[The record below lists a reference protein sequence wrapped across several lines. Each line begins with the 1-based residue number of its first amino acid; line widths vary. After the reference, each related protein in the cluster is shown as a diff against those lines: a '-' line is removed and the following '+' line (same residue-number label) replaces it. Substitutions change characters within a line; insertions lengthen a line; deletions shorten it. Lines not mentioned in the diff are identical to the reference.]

1 MPSSRKA
8 SAARAVLGLLLLLLL
23 PGASRAHHADLV
35 EVTVSF
41 SPEGDYK
48 IEVPINPA
56 QLLQRIEVAEGKAL
70 TDEPTARQI
79 REGIDRGLPGL
90 VRKVKVIFDGQE
102 VAPRFSFVE
111 REETDLVL
119 RRGDPARGR
128 RCRRGRRNSSSS
140 TSWCSPRYALK
151 VQAADG
157 GEPAVAWLEGAELS
171 PPMAVVLPRPP
182 TLFEVV
188 KTYVPLGFD
197 HILPKGLDHILFVLG
212 LFLLCA
218 RWKPLLWQVT
228 SFTAAHT
235 ITLGLATFGVVSLP
249 SSIVEPL
256 IALSIVYVAIEN
268 VVHEKLGRFRVVVV
282 FFFGLL
288 HGLGFAGVLRELGL
302 PKSQVVAGAAF
313 VQRRRRAR
321 PAGGDRARLS
331 AARLLGPEKGVVP
344 PPDRGAR
351 LAFDRRGRRL
361 LDSRADLAELRLKR
375 RSSSLAAAAP
385 WRTRSVPG
393 VLVM

>member
-1 MPSSRKA
+1 MSVWNPKKIGPLL
-8 SAARAVLGLLLLLLL
+8 LGLALLLLA

-35 EVTVSF
+35 EVTVAF

-56 QLLQRIEVAEGKAL
+56 QLLQRIEVAEGRAL

-79 REGIDRGLPGL
+79 REGIDRGLPEL
-90 VRKVKVIFDGQE
+90 VRKIKVIFDGKE
-102 VAPRFSFVE
+102 VAPRVSFVE
-111 REETDLVL
+111 REETDLVPGGAIL
-119 RRGDPARGR
+119 LEGQVPPGAKEFQFLYKLVF
-128 RCRRGRRNSSSS
+128 
-140 TSWCSPRYALK
+140 TRYALK

-171 PPMAVVLPRPP
+171 PPLAVVLPRPP

-188 KTYVPLGFD
+188 KTYVPLGFG

-212 LFLLCA
+212 LFLLSA

-268 VVHEKLGRFRVVVV
+268 VVHENLGRFRVVVV
-282 FFFGLL
+282 FCFGLL

-302 PKSQVVAGAAF
+302 PKSQLLPALLSFNLGVELGQLAVITLAWLLLASWARKKPWYH
-313 VQRRRRAR
+313 QRI
-321 PAGGDRARLS
+321 
-331 AARLLGPEKGVVP
+331 VVP
-344 PPDRGAR
+344 GSLLIAAVGAYWTVER
-351 LAFDRRGRRL
+351 IWGSFG
-361 LDSRADLAELRLKR
+361 
-375 RSSSLAAAAP
+375 
-385 WRTRSVPG
+385 
-393 VLVM
+393 